1 MGLLKVVGKPL
12 SWDEAAKHRSYVREH
27 GVIQFLNT
35 YARVKDVCCQELL
48 WGDELEYGVFAV
60 DNEARTIKLSCRGS
74 ELLAELNKREMSSLH
89 RCEGCTWHPE
99 YGAWMVEATP
109 RMPFSGYA
117 ADLLRVER
125 NMRLR
130 RKRILSVL
138 APDEIAP
145 TVTCLPTM
153 GVGDFVA
160 PAGPVPGP
168 IANSAA
174 IPDSVINPHPRFG
187 ALTANIRARR
197 GSNVDIRV
205 PLYHDSQTPEY
216 ESESQCRPRVNGVA
230 AGKSPAAM
238 NGHSSEHGAVAHSNG
253 AGTTTAS
260 SSSSEAPVLTAA
272 GTPAVH
278 MDAMAFGMGCCCLQV
293 TFQGRDID
301 ESRFMYDQLA
311 VLSPIMLALS
321 AATPILKGRLVDTD
335 VRWNVIS
342 ASVDD
347 RTPAELGEATAAV
360 TPDPT
365 LVGGGIRRVL
375 KSRYDSISTYLHY
388 CRRRSDN
395 PMYVL
400 ERYNDIPCPVD
411 PAAFNTLTQNGVDPA
426 LATHV
431 AHLFTRDPLVIFE
444 RGVAEVNDEEETD
457 HFENIQ
463 STNWQ
468 TVRWK
473 PPPPRTSPSDPN
485 IGWRTEFRS
494 MEVQLTDL
502 ENAAFTV
509 FVVLVTRVILAF
521 DLSLYMPLS
530 KVDENM
536 RRAHE
541 RGAATQQRFFWRMH
555 MAPPDRGSVYGEEA
569 AAAAAAAA
577 AASLNGTANGN
588 AGVDHDHNHSHDHE
602 HDSCNQQD
610 TGFEEMTIEE
620 IMMGKGDYYP
630 GLIPL
635 VHAYLE
641 HIGCDSETGS
651 RVHEYM
657 ELLRKRA
664 SGELPTAATWM
675 RDFVTSH
682 SEYKQD
688 SVVTPGIALD
698 LMTACRD
705 IGEGRRACAELL
717 GDLAIRPVLPETGYD
732 VLLNS
737 NKVRLHV

>member
-1 MGLLKVVGKPL
+1 
-12 SWDEAAKHRSYVREH
+12 
-27 GVIQFLNT
+27 
-35 YARVKDVCCQELL
+35 
-48 WGDELEYGVFAV
+48 
-60 DNEARTIKLSCRGS
+60 
-74 ELLAELNKREMSSLH
+74 
-89 RCEGCTWHPE
+89 
-99 YGAWMVEATP
+99 
-109 RMPFSGYA
+109 
-117 ADLLRVER
+117 
-125 NMRLR
+125 
-130 RKRILSVL
+130 
-138 APDEIAP
+138 
-145 TVTCLPTM
+145 
-153 GVGDFVA
+153 
-160 PAGPVPGP
+160 
-168 IANSAA
+168 
-174 IPDSVINPHPRFG
+174 
-187 ALTANIRARR
+187 
-197 GSNVDIRV
+197 
-205 PLYHDSQTPEY
+205 
-216 ESESQCRPRVNGVA
+216 
-230 AGKSPAAM
+230 
-238 NGHSSEHGAVAHSNG
+238 
-253 AGTTTAS
+253 
-260 SSSSEAPVLTAA
+260 
-272 GTPAVH
+272 
-278 MDAMAFGMGCCCLQV
+278 
-293 TFQGRDID
+293 
-301 ESRFMYDQLA
+301 MYDQLA

-737 NKVRLHV
+737 NKVGRAAARGLIAKYTNRHSWDEKHTPLPSAASDKPADADATARLKDRLRLEREPSIAFY